1 MFKNIRH
8 AIQLLLFICLVAAI
22 ALPAVGETATPVTE
36 NVAVVNGTQISKK
49 SFDQELLVS
58 RSRIE
63 QQGQKIPE
71 SQLPEFKKHIIKQLI
86 GTELLF
92 QDSKQ
97 KGIVVSNEKVS
108 QFLTDIKKRYPTEEQ
123 FQKDLVEMN
132 MSEDDMKS
140 RLKKSIA
147 IQELIEKH
155 LAKNATVTDEE
166 AKTFYD
172 KRPELFKSPPSVKA
186 SHILIKSSPT
196 AKPAEKDAAMKKIKD
211 VQEKLKQG
219 GDFAEL
225 AKTHSEGPSGPKG
238 GDLGFFSQGQMVK
251 PFETAAFA
259 LSPGEISDIVE
270 TRFGY
275 HLIKVSEKKESQ
287 TVSFDQA
294 KEKIIKNL
302 TRNKTQQ
309 IIEQHIETLKN
320 TAKIETLI

>member
-1 MFKNIRH
+1 MFKDIRR
-8 AIQLLLFICLVAAI
+8 AIQLLLLTCLVAVIAI
-22 ALPAVGETATPVTE
+22 PAVGETTTPDKE

-49 SFDQELLVS
+49 SYDQELLVV
-58 RSRIE
+58 RSRME
-63 QQGQKIPE
+63 QQGQKIAD
-71 SQLPEFKKHIIKQLI
+71 SQLAEFKKHIMKQLI

-97 KGIVVSNEKVS
+97 KGILVSDEKVN
-108 QFLTDIKKRYPTEEQ
+108 QFLSDIKKRFPTEER
-123 FQKDLVEMN
+123 FQKGLADMN

-140 RLKKSIA
+140 RLRRTIA

-155 LAKNATVTDEE
+155 LTKDATVTDVE
-166 AKTFYD
+166 AKAFYD
-172 KRPELFKSPPSVKA
+172 MRPELFMAPPSVKA

-196 AKPAEKDAAMKKIKD
+196 AEPAEKDAAMKKIKA

-225 AKTHSEGPSGPKG
+225 AKTHSEGPSGPNG

-259 LSPGEISDIVE
+259 LSSGEVSDIVE

-275 HLIKVSEKKESQ
+275 HIIKVTEKKESQ
-287 TVSFDQA
+287 TISFDQA
-294 KEKIIKNL
+294 KGNIIKNL

-309 IIEQHIETLKN
+309 IIEQHIETLKGS
-320 TAKIETLI
+320 AKIETFI